1 MTTAHLTP
9 DLDALLTGGER
20 FAPTYGNGLS
30 NHLPMVLIA
39 LDRLGASPAELKA
52 HAQHYA
58 RRLEPVLAS
67 EMVIDPAKPGAHLG
81 DWSSFSAWHDF
92 FRGALLREGIDK
104 TLALHWPMLM
114 PGIAS
119 AGFHA
124 LIRLAYGLEANHRGE
139 IASALA
145 YMASSFTRLLTGS
158 ADMPRNAESVALAL
172 EPMRLAFAGRTIEA
186 DLIIEELQLV
196 TDDPGFFPALRSPP
210 LASLQDRERML
221 ADTARTAIRLYLAA
235 PSFNSL
241 HLVTGTHALSVVLP
255 NLPEPLHAETQ
266 FYFWVA
272 FCAGYAAIG
281 APQAAELQPAADSD
295 LKAITDAV
303 RRSGKEHS
311 IKLVYSCRAEYR
323 KTKDPA
329 YLVAAAKII

>member
-1 MTTAHLTP
+1 MTTEHP
-9 DLDALLTGGER
+9 DPALDALLTGGER
-20 FAPTYGNGLS
+20 FAPTYGSGLS

-39 LDRLGASPAELKA
+39 LDRLGASPAELEA

-67 EMVIDPAKPGAHLG
+67 EMVIDAAKPGAHLG
-81 DWSSFSAWHDF
+81 DWSSFSAWRDF
-92 FRGALLREGIDK
+92 FRGALLRDGIDK
-104 TLALHWPMLM
+104 TLVLHWPMLM

-124 LIRLAYGLEANHRGE
+124 LIRLAYGLEAGHRGE

-145 YMASSFTRLLTGS
+145 YMASSFTRLLAGG
-158 ADMPRNAESVALAL
+158 DEMPPNAESVALAFK
-172 EPMRLAFAGRTIEA
+172 PMHQAFAGRTIEA

-196 TDDPGFFPALRSPP
+196 TDDPGFFPALRIPP
-210 LASLQDRERML
+210 LASGQDRERML
-221 ADTARTAIRLYLAA
+221 SDTQHMAIRLYLAA
-235 PSFNSL
+235 PNFNSL

-255 NLPEPLHAETQ
+255 HLPEPLRAETL

-281 APQAAELQPAADSD
+281 APPAAEPGNAAGSD
-295 LKAITDAV
+295 WKAIADAA

-311 IKLVYSCRAEYR
+311 IKLVYSCRAEYQ

-329 YLVAAAKII
+329 YLAAAAKIV